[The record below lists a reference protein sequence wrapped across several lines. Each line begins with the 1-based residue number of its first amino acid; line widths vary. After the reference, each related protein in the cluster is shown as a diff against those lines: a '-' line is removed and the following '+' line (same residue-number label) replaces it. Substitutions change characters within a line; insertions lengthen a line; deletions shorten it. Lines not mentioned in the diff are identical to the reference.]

1 MATDLEVR
9 PMQAADVDG
18 VAVDVTI
25 ELAWLLRREGM
36 PVEVGSLSD
45 AQERALQACYER
57 LETDLRSLL
66 TAPAPPG
73 WRDRVLASIE
83 SGRRRS

>member
-9 PMQAADVDG
+9 PMQEAHVDG
-18 VAVDVTI
+18 VAVEVTM

-45 AQERALQACYER
+45 AQERALRACYER
-57 LETDLRSLL
+57 LEAGLRALPI
-66 TAPAPPG
+66 APAPRG

-83 SGRRRS
+83 SDRRRS